1 MKIVI
6 SPAKSLDFS
15 SVISEKTSTENFFK
29 EEMFFINEEL
39 KRYSPKD
46 LSQMMGISDKLAELN
61 WQRNQAF
68 SKEFTKENSR
78 QAVFA
83 FSGDVYEGLDV
94 KSLDNQEIKKLQN
107 TLFILSGLYG
117 ILKPLDLIQPYRLEM
132 GTKIKL
138 GNHHNLYDFWGDK
151 ITDFL
156 NENLQENELFIN
168 LASNEYFSVIN
179 PKKLKTKIITP
190 IFKDYKGDD
199 LKIISF
205 YAKKARGL
213 MVRYLVKN
221 QIDSIDDLK
230 LFNCEG
236 YNFSLQHSNLEKN
249 EIVFIR

>member
-15 SVISEKTSTENFFK
+15 SFISEKTSTENFFK

-39 KRYSPKD
+39 KQYSPKD

-151 ITDFL
+151 MTDFL

-190 IFKDYKGDD
+190 IFKDYKGDG

-230 LFNCEG
+230 LFNYEG